1 MADNGC
7 NNGVNNGQLG
17 VMGSGDDN
25 QGRVTI
31 VYITY
36 RIIVNKKM
44 SGFQLKPQLY
54 TAEQKCYK
62 TIFVINHLYL
72 HMIH

>member
-36 RIIVNKKM
+36 RIIVNKR
-44 SGFQLKPQLY
+44 
-54 TAEQKCYK
+54 T
-62 TIFVINHLYL
+62 
-72 HMIH
+72 